1 MNRTIKTLA
10 LVFTLALP
18 AALSACA
25 PTRTSESTG
34 QYVDDSTMTAKVKA
48 AILGD
53 PDLKVLQI
61 EVKTYKGTVQLSGFV
76 DRAPMIARAGEVAR
90 HVEGV
95 ASVRNDLIVK

>member
-1 MNRTIKTLA
+1 MNRTIKTFA
-10 LVFTLALP
+10 LVFALALP

-34 QYVDDSTMTAKVKA
+34 QYVDDSTITAKVKS

-61 EVKTYKGTVQLSGFV
+61 EVKTFKGKVQLAGFV
-76 DRAPMIARAGEVAR
+76 DRPIMIARAGEVAR
-90 HVEGV
+90 RVEGV
-95 ASVRNDLIVK
+95 AAVQNDLIVK